1 MARPCSSFVSV
12 PVLGALLSLLALVA
26 GAGPA
31 TEITTPTAAAAESE
45 AEADAEDEADEA
57 DEARRKA
64 EVLAGSRWR
73 RAMHELD
80 AWLAAQPVYSPD
92 RVQRIKSDLADRVA
106 GMTSYELEYMLEGL
120 DDKIHI
126 LESPE
131 ATDARE
137 WLGRYLAV
145 MSDDRRAAI
154 LAEVPD
160 VLEMSAAE
168 LTAKLAEIEAKRAQ
182 VERSARESRRSRRG
196 FSAFIGD
203 AHRAEAADRARLG
216 RIRHG
221 DAAFSPYR
229 GPPVDD
235 PPFPDSF
242 DTPTVVGV
250 GPWTSFIDHSFAA
263 F

>member
-1 MARPCSSFVSV
+1 MVRSCSSLSS
-12 PVLGALLSLLALVA
+12 PALLGALLSLLALVA

-31 TEITTPTAAAAESE
+31 AEPAAPSATSSDTA
-45 AEADAEDEADEA
+45 DRADEA
-57 DEARRKA
+57 HRKA

-80 AWLAAQPVYSPD
+80 EWLAAQPVYSAD
-92 RVQRIKSDLADRVA
+92 RVQRIKADLATRVA
-106 GMTSYELEYMLEGL
+106 GMTSYEVEYLLEGL
-120 DDKIHI
+120 DEKLHV

-131 ATDARE
+131 ATEARE

-145 MSDDRRAAI
+145 MADDRRAAL
-154 LAEVPD
+154 LADVPN

-168 LTAKLAEIEAKRAQ
+168 VTSKLADIEAQRAK

-196 FSAFIGD
+196 FNAFIGD
-203 AHRAEAADRARLG
+203 AHRAEAADRARIG
-216 RIRHG
+216 RISRG

-229 GPPVDD
+229 GQPVDS

-242 DTPTVVGV
+242 DSPTVVGV
-250 GPWTSFIDHSFAA
+250 GPWTSFMDHSFAA